1 VTGSLLGVATP
12 RLSGPPIAAPPDPET
27 SPGALRRM
35 RRNSRELV
43 QARELTVNLVRRE
56 LKAEHRGTFLGRV
69 WSLANPLLL
78 VGLYYVIFTYIV
90 GRPLVDDL
98 PRPDGHKVP
107 FAVYFFAG
115 LVIWNVFGTSA
126 GNATNSVVG
135 SGYLLRKVYFPRAIL
150 PLSSVLSA
158 MVTFGFELAV
168 LFVIALLFVGLPS
181 AQLLWVP
188 VILLVV
194 GVLAYG
200 AALLLSAVTVFLRDV
215 AHFIGV
221 FLQLWFWGTPIVY
234 SLQWVA
240 NKDNEWFI
248 RILEANPMT
257 GIVVSFRNVVVLNR
271 PPNFALLGYDLAF
284 GVVLLAVGWWVF
296 QRWQRLFA
304 EIV

>member
-1 VTGSLLGVATP
+1 
-12 RLSGPPIAAPPDPET
+12 
-27 SPGALRRM
+27 M

-43 QARELTVNLVRRE
+43 QASELTVNLVRRE
-56 LKAEHRGTFLGRV
+56 LKAQHRGTLLGRV
-69 WSLANPLLL
+69 WSLATPLLL

-90 GRPLVDDL
+90 GRPLVEDQG
-98 PRPDGHKVP
+98 RPDGHDVP

-126 GNATNSVVG
+126 ATATGSVLG

-150 PLSSVLSA
+150 PLSAVLST
-158 MVTFGFELAV
+158 MVTFCFEFAV
-168 LFVIALLFVGLPS
+168 LLVITLVFVGLPS
-181 AQLLWVP
+181 LQLLWLP
-188 VILLVV
+188 LILVVV

-200 AALLLSAVTVFLRDV
+200 AALFLSAVTVFLRDV

-234 SLQWVA
+234 SMDWVA
-240 NKDNEWFI
+240 KQDSPWLL
-248 RILEANPMT
+248 RILEVNPMT

-271 PPNFALLGYDLAF
+271 PPDFSLLGYN
-284 GVVLLAVGWWVF
+284 LAVGIVVLAVGAWVF